1 MAGASAS
8 LSSDLQE
15 VIQSLEF
22 DDDLRKKLTDT
33 LAESEGRFDLWSRSS
48 DFGSVVRHRRRK
60 PRLYTADG
68 AKIAAAHISAKAP
81 LPVKSGRVVAGWNW
95 KIKGLNAKVVNQVP
109 YAEHAR
115 KTKEPVGAGA
125 AKVEEWIVD
134 DWSDVAEKM
143 ADHVAAFL
151 GQEDLT

>member
-1 MAGASAS
+1 MAGVLAVVSP
-8 LSSDLQE
+8 DLQGLLR
-15 VIQSLEF
+15 SLEF
-22 DDDLRKKLTDT
+22 DNDLRKKLTDT
-33 LAESEGRFDLWSRSS
+33 LAESEGRFDLWARSS

-81 LPVKSGRVVAGWNW
+81 LPVKSGRFVAGWNW

-109 YAEHAR
+109 YAAHAR